1 MTHVQY
7 PQEDL
12 QSMVGLLRLLLQKE
26 QCIAQLREM
35 NNKAESVTPPP
46 ALEGSPLSLS
56 FGSPPHKI

>member
-1 MTHVQY
+1 VTHVQY

-46 ALEGSPLSLS
+46 
-56 FGSPPHKI
+56 

>member
-1 MTHVQY
+1 VTHVQY

-46 ALEGSPLSLS
+46 SLEGSPLSLS
-56 FGSPPHKI
+56 FRSPPHHV